1 MLSFIYNMR
10 ISRKFLIVFS
20 AICLILGSVGYL
32 GLYLLSESNSQL
44 RSMYQERFLPVI
56 QLMEVNKALSE
67 NTVIL
72 MNATAIRQ
80 TEDKLKASIGQNLE
94 KAKQG
99 IEAFGKLELTKE
111 EKDLF
116 SSLQTLM
123 TAYEATTLQSLQMA
137 IDGNHSALVMKLN
150 GSSTQ
155 KKALEDSINALV
167 EIQSKKSGELYSASE
182 QQYDQSRNIILAMVF
197 CGIFLSILFGTI
209 LTRIIVRP
217 INQVKNRLQEMSRS
231 GGDLTQRIKVNSN
244 DEVGQLAH
252 EFNSMLDSIR
262 NIIQE
267 VLHHSQLVTATS
279 GELTQKAVQT
289 SQSSD
294 QIAMAVKQIA
304 AGADTQ
310 VQSIT
315 ETSVSMNQMSAGV
328 QQISANSQEVAATAK
343 HATLLAQTGKETIV
357 HSMEKIETVTTT
369 VVQSADMM
377 RILGE
382 RSQSIGKI
390 VDVITGIA
398 SQTNLLSLNAA
409 IEAARAAE
417 HGRGFAVVANEVRKL
432 ASESAHAAQQISEMI
447 KEIQL
452 ETAKVA
458 EFMVKGTTE
467 VQQGLTAAKEA
478 RDSFEQI
485 HEAIEVVTKQI
496 TEVSAATEQMV
507 AGTEDVLS
515 SIQTIVNVAESS
527 TDETGR
533 VHDSA
538 EESRLL
544 MEEIVSS
551 TNSMTEIAQGL
562 QKLVSQFKV

>member
-1 MLSFIYNMR
+1 MKFIYNMR

-20 AICLILGSVGYL
+20 AICMILGSVGYL
-32 GLYLLSESNSQL
+32 GLYLLFESNSHL
-44 RSMYQERFLPVI
+44 RSMYQERFIPVI

-72 MNATAIRQ
+72 MNASAIRQ
-80 TEDKLKASIGQNLE
+80 TADKLNAAVGQNLE
-94 KAKQG
+94 KAKQN
-99 IEAFGKLELTKE
+99 IEAFSKLELTKE

-123 TAYEATTLQSLQMA
+123 VAYEANTRQSLQMA
-137 IDGNHSALVMKLN
+137 IDGDQSALVMKLN
-150 GSSTQ
+150 GASTQ
-155 KKALEDSINALV
+155 KKALEDTINALV
-167 EIQSKKSGELYSASE
+167 EIQSKKSGELYTASE

-197 CGIFLSILFGTI
+197 GGILLSILFGTI

-231 GGDLTQRIKVNSN
+231 GGDLTQRIKVNSK

-267 VLHHSQLVTATS
+267 VLHRSKLVTSTS
-279 GELTQKAVQT
+279 SELTQKAVQT
-289 SQSSD
+289 SQSSE

-343 HATLLAQTGKETIV
+343 HATQIAQTGRETIV

-432 ASESAHAAQQISEMI
+432 ASESAQAAQQISEMI
-447 KEIQL
+447 KEIQT

-507 AGTEDVLS
+507 AGTEDVLY
-515 SIQTIVNVAESS
+515 SIQTIVNVAESA

-544 MEEIVSS
+544 MEQIVSS
-551 TNSMTEIAQGL
+551 TNSMTEIAQDL
-562 QKLVSQFKV
+562 QKLVGQFKV